1 MDERKEKQMIQQAFE
16 TSLSGLQDDPWLA
29 RRVMAQARETER
41 EPVKVK
47 RKLSVGLIVMIAL
60 MLVTVTAVAVA
71 LLTASQLVEDDVV
84 PIARGN
90 DTAEI
95 NEWFSNEELRHIIEV
110 AQENNIQVSDELLT
124 LLENGRGYYE
134 QEVIMSL
141 LRAEFGDNFSEW
153 TIEQQHWFGE
163 IMVEIGFRDYNQ
175 YRLPD
180 KNEIS
185 YQEAV
190 GIAKEYIAER
200 YGDDVTDVNMWK
212 LMVSYEA
219 LRTDEGI
226 IRPVQWCMEFTPFST
241 SYNAYSLTMSSAGEV
256 LTFYATAAPG
266 SNESGDAVID
276 HYISVYGGLRE
287 WTYDIWASLGE
298 RLKGCAHDIDTE
310 RSWAFYQADYILPPE
325 KGIPYEE
332 AQKIAIEAVGNEY
345 TTTRSAVCCQGGG
358 RPIWK
363 IETLTQYPEDIGS
376 GRYSAIWLVEIDC
389 MTGEVLDKQEFVVG
403 GGTDPLITFV
413 PHQLWIN
420 MPLMPEGPNG

>member
-1 MDERKEKQMIQQAFE
+1 MDERREKKRIQQAFE

-29 RRVMAQARETER
+29 QRVMALAQ
-41 EPVKVK
+41 EPGKEQVTVKK
-47 RKLSVGLIVMIAL
+47 KLSVGLVVVMAL
-60 MLVTVTAVAVA
+60 LLATVTAVAVA

-84 PIARGN
+84 PIARSN

-95 NEWFSNEELRHIIEV
+95 NEWFSNEELRHIIKV
-110 AQENNIQVSDELLT
+110 AQENNIRVSDELLT
-124 LLENGRGYYE
+124 LLENGQGYYE

-163 IMVEIGFRDYNQ
+163 IMVEIGFRDDNQ

-180 KNEIS
+180 EKEIS
-185 YQEAV
+185 CQEAV
-190 GIAKEYIAER
+190 SIAQEYIAER
-200 YGDDVTDVNMWK
+200 YGDDVTDADTWK

-226 IRPVQWCMEFTPFST
+226 IRPAQWCMRFTPVSASFNT
-241 SYNAYSLTMSSAGEV
+241 YSLTMSSAGEI
-256 LTFYATAAPG
+256 LTFDAQAAPE
-266 SNESGDAVID
+266 SNESGDDVID

-298 RLKGCAHDIDTE
+298 RLKGCSHDIDTE
-310 RSWAFYQADYILPPE
+310 RSWAFYQADYMLPPE
-325 KGIPYEE
+325 EGIPYDE
-332 AQKIAIEAVGNEY
+332 AQRIAIEAVGNEY
-345 TTTRSAVCCQGGG
+345 TSTRSAVCCQGGG

-389 MTGEVLDKQEFVVG
+389 ITGEVLDKQEFVVG
-403 GGTDPLITFV
+403 GDTDPLITFV
-413 PHQLWIN
+413 PHQLWMN
-420 MPLMPEGPNG
+420 MPTMPEGPNG

>member
-1 MDERKEKQMIQQAFE
+1 MDEY
-16 TSLSGLQDDPWLA
+16 
-29 RRVMAQARETER
+29 REH
-41 EPVKVK
+41 VK
-47 RKLSVGLIVMIAL
+47 RVQEALDQDAAFIQPDPYLAQRVLNQAKMEGEKTVKKKLTVGLVIAIVL
-60 MLVTVTAVAVA
+60 MLATVTALAVA
-71 LLTASQLVEDDVV
+71 LLTASQLVEEDVV
-84 PIARGN
+84 PIARDN

-124 LLENGRGYYE
+124 LIENGRGYYE

-163 IMVEIGFRDYNQ
+163 IMVEIGFWDYNQ
-175 YRLPD
+175 YRLPAE
-180 KNEIS
+180 KEIS
-185 YQEAV
+185 CQEAV
-190 GIAKEYIAER
+190 NIAKKYIAER
-200 YGDDVTDVNMWK
+200 YGDDVTDADMWK

-226 IRPVQWCMEFTPFST
+226 IRPAQWCMRFTPASANF
-241 SYNAYSLTMSSAGEV
+241 NAYSLTMNSAGEV
-256 LTFYATAAPG
+256 LTFDVKAIPAG
-266 SNESGDAVID
+266 NESGDAIID

-298 RLKGCAHDIDTE
+298 RLKGCARDIDTE

-325 KGIPYEE
+325 EGIPYEE
-332 AQKIAIEAVGNEY
+332 ARRTAMEAVGNEY

-363 IETLTQYPEDIGS
+363 IETLTQYPENIGS

-389 MTGEVLDKQEFVVG
+389 ITGEVLDKQEFVAG
-403 GGTDPLITFV
+403 SGTDPLITFV
-413 PHQLWIN
+413 PQQLWMN
-420 MPLMPEGPNG
+420 MPPMPEGPNG

>member
-1 MDERKEKQMIQQAFE
+1 MDEYREHVKRVQEALDQDAAFIQP
-16 TSLSGLQDDPWLA
+16 DPYLAQRVLNQA
-29 RRVMAQARETER
+29 RREGEKT
-41 EPVKVK
+41 VKK
-47 RKLSVGLIVMIAL
+47 KLTVGLVVLIAML
-60 MLVTVTAVAVA
+60 LVTVTAVAVA

-84 PIARGN
+84 PIALDN
-90 DTAEI
+90 DTVEI
-95 NEWFSNEELRHIIEV
+95 NEWFSSEELRHIIEV

-226 IRPVQWCMEFTPFST
+226 ISPVQWCMEFTPFST

-256 LTFYATAAPG
+256 LTFDATAAPV
-266 SNESGDAVID
+266 SNESGDAVIG

-298 RLKGCAHDIDTE
+298 RLKGCSHDIDTE

-325 KGIPYEE
+325 EGIQYEE
-332 AQKIAIEAVGNEY
+332 AQEIAIEAVGNEY
-345 TTTRSAVCCQGGG
+345 TSTRSAVCCKGGG

-413 PHQLWIN
+413 PHQLWMN

>member
-1 MDERKEKQMIQQAFE
+1 MDEY
-16 TSLSGLQDDPWLA
+16 
-29 RRVMAQARETER
+29 REH
-41 EPVKVK
+41 VK
-47 RKLSVGLIVMIAL
+47 RVQEALDQDAAFIQPDPYLAQRVLNQAKMEGEKTVKKKLTVGLVIAIVL
-60 MLVTVTAVAVA
+60 MLATVTAVAVA
-71 LLTASQLVEDDVV
+71 LLTASQLVEEDVV
-84 PIARGN
+84 PIARDN

-110 AQENNIQVSDELLT
+110 AQENNIQVSDELLA

-141 LRAEFGDNFSEW
+141 LRAEFGENFSEW

-180 KNEIS
+180 EKEIS
-185 YQEAV
+185 CQEAV
-190 GIAKEYIAER
+190 GIAKKYIAER
-200 YGDDVTDVNMWK
+200 YGDDVTDADMWK
-212 LMVSYEA
+212 LVISYEA

-226 IRPVQWCMEFTPFST
+226 IRPAQWCLRFTPASANV
-241 SYNAYSLTMSSAGEV
+241 NAYSLTMSSAGEV
-256 LTFYATAAPG
+256 LTFDAKAVPAG
-266 SNESGDAVID
+266 NESGDAVID

-287 WTYDIWASLGE
+287 WTYDVWASLGE

-310 RSWAFYQADYILPPE
+310 RSWTFYQADYILPPE
-325 KGIPYEE
+325 ESISYEE
-332 AQKIAIEAVGNEY
+332 ARRIAIEAVGNEY

-389 MTGEVLDKQEFVVG
+389 ITGEVQDKQEFVVG
-403 GGTDPLITFV
+403 SGTDPLITFV
-413 PHQLWIN
+413 PHQLWMN
-420 MPLMPEGPNG
+420 MPPMPEGPNG